1 MKRLRLFNNRSKY
14 SVNEARTLIWFERI
28 LQHVKQFAVKLF
40 GSSAETVSL
49 FVWDSDLLSYY
60 VLHCFTHCIFS
71 SDDNKSKYTSIF
83 SLHNQWPMREVQSSS
98 VKEHRFSLDLNSLQK
113 RHARFG
119 RFVKTPPP
127 NATYAHACLI
137 HSSRFGIKITDHD
150 RVNLTLMG
158 KLTTT
163 PSAQ

>member
-1 MKRLRLFNNRSKY
+1 
-14 SVNEARTLIWFERI
+14 
-28 LQHVKQFAVKLF
+28 
-40 GSSAETVSL
+40 
-49 FVWDSDLLSYY
+49 
-60 VLHCFTHCIFS
+60 
-71 SDDNKSKYTSIF
+71 
-83 SLHNQWPMREVQSSS
+83 MREVQSSS
-98 VKEHRFSLDLNSLQK
+98 VKEHLFSLDLNSLQK

-137 HSSRFGIKITDHD
+137 HSSWFGIKITDHD